1 MYLNEAIDSFSNF
14 LKIEKNASNH
24 TIRSY
29 MNDLIELLNFLEND
43 KITVIDI
50 DYFSLRTYVTQLY
63 EKKLSKTTIERKI
76 STIKSFFKFLIQK
89 GILEENPARMLKFPK
104 KEKKLFKVFNID
116 DLFNLLEIP
125 DKSTIMGMRDALLM
139 ELMYGTGVR
148 VSELVG
154 IEIDDIDF
162 VGMRLRIRGKG
173 KKERMIPLADF
184 HISFLKKYLTLRDEI
199 ASKREVKTNKIFI
212 NKYGTTLTDRSVRRI
227 VEKYLK
233 IAGLPLDFSPHSFRH
248 SFATHML
255 EGGAD
260 LRTIQTLLGHSSLS
274 TTQKYTHLN
283 LSDIL
288 KIYDQTHPFAKMK

>member
-1 MYLNEAIDSFSNF
+1 MTLSEAVDSFINF
-14 LKIEKNASNH
+14 LKIEKDASLH

-29 MNDLIELLNFLEND
+29 MNDLVELINFIGDDSKDIRSIDFFTLREY
-43 KITVIDI
+43 IT
-50 DYFSLRTYVTQLY
+50 TLY
-63 EKKLSKTTIERKI
+63 DKKLSKTTIERKV
-76 STIKSFFKFLIQK
+76 SSIKSFYKYLNQK
-89 GILEENPARMLKFPK
+89 GVVQENPARMLRFPK

-125 DKSTIMGMRDALLM
+125 DKSTQSGLRDALIM

-154 IEIDDIDF
+154 IKIDDIDF
-162 VGMRLRIRGKG
+162 EGLRLRVRGKG
-173 KKERMIPLADF
+173 KKERIIPLAEF
-184 HISFLKKYLTLRDEI
+184 HIKFIRKYISLREEILKGDN
-199 ASKREVKTNKIFI
+199 VKTDQLFI
-212 NKYGTTLTDRSVRRI
+212 NKYGTPLSDRSVRRI

-233 IAGLPLDFSPHSFRH
+233 LAGLPLEFSPHSFRH

-255 EGGAD
+255 ESGAD

-288 KIYDQTHPFAKMK
+288 KIYDETHPFAKK

>member
-1 MYLNEAIDSFSNF
+1 MKLIEAVDSFGNF
-14 LKIEKNASNH
+14 LKIEKNASDH

-29 MNDLIELLNFLEND
+29 MNDLVELINFIND
-43 KITVIDI
+43 ESKDIKEIDFFVLRGYIT
-50 DYFSLRTYVTQLY
+50 TLY
-63 EKKLSKTTIERKI
+63 DRNLSKSSIERKI
-76 STIKSFFKFLIQK
+76 STIKSFFKFLTQK
-89 GILEENPARMLKFPK
+89 GYLEENHARMLKFPK

-116 DLFNLLEIP
+116 DLFTLLELP
-125 DKSTIMGMRDALLM
+125 DKNTPQGIRDALLM

-154 IEIDDIDF
+154 IKLDDIDF
-162 VGMRLRIRGKG
+162 QGLRLRVRGKG

-184 HISFLKKYLTLRDEI
+184 HIEFIKKYISTRDDI
-199 ASKREVKTNKIFI
+199 SKSRIIKTDKLFI
-212 NKYGTTLTDRSVRRI
+212 NKNGTALSDRSVRRI

-233 IAGLPLDFSPHSFRH
+233 MAGLPLDFSPHSFRH

-255 EGGAD
+255 ESGAD
-260 LRTIQTLLGHSSLS
+260 LRTIQSLLGHSSLS

-288 KIYDQTHPFAKMK
+288 RIYDEAHPFARKR

>member
-1 MYLNEAIDSFSNF
+1 MTLSEAVDSFINF
-14 LKIEKNASNH
+14 LKIEKDASLH

-29 MNDLIELLNFLEND
+29 MNDLVELINFIGDDSKDIRNIDFFTLREY
-43 KITVIDI
+43 IT
-50 DYFSLRTYVTQLY
+50 TLY
-63 EKKLSKTTIERKI
+63 DKKLSKTTIERKV
-76 STIKSFFKFLIQK
+76 SSIKSFYKYLNQK
-89 GILEENPARMLKFPK
+89 GVVQENPARMLRFPK

-125 DKSTIMGMRDALLM
+125 DKSTPSGLRDALIM

-154 IEIDDIDF
+154 IKIDDIDF
-162 VGMRLRIRGKG
+162 EGLRLRVRGKG
-173 KKERMIPLADF
+173 KKERIIPLAEF
-184 HISFLKKYLTLRDEI
+184 HIKFIRKYISLREEMLKGDN
-199 ASKREVKTNKIFI
+199 VKTDQVFI
-212 NKYGTTLTDRSVRRI
+212 NKYGTPLSDRSVRRI

-233 IAGLPLDFSPHSFRH
+233 LAGLPLEFSPHSFRH

-255 EGGAD
+255 ESGAD

-288 KIYDQTHPFAKMK
+288 KIYDETHPFAKK